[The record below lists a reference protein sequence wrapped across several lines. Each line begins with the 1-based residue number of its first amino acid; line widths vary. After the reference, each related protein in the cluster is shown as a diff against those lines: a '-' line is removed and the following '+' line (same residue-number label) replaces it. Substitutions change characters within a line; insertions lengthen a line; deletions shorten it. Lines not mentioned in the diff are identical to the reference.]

1 VKKSSIAL
9 DSIKTLIVGCKM
21 SAEENT
27 WSFTEDGTLYSEKFE
42 DTYFMEGCGLAESR
56 EIFVQGNKIAE
67 RLEEKTELTI
77 GETGFGTGLN
87 FLAAWDA
94 WRKSSQNCRLIFFT
108 CELYPLEL
116 ELHRKALE
124 PYDELAGLA
133 QILLE
138 RLPKA
143 KQGFH
148 LVDFEGGQVQLLL
161 MFGDVKETF
170 SECSLRADAWF
181 LDGFAPS
188 GNPEM
193 WNEDVFRLL
202 ANHSR
207 EGTTLATFTA
217 AGFVRRGLMASGFAM
232 EKVPGFAGKRHRL
245 NGRFEPGTRRFAKI
259 ELPWYAHEK
268 QVPQLKPIIIGAG
281 IAGTSIAR
289 EFSKKGVQSRIVDL
303 SGTVASA
310 ASGNRRG
317 MIMPLFTQH
326 GNHQEMLTV
335 CGAEY
340 SLGLL
345 KNLHIEHDPR
355 VYELDDACENDKLYQ
370 SAEERHGATYVHSE
384 KNFPYAKQALYMQQ
398 STVINPVEVCEAF
411 LRDSQV
417 ELIKADVL
425 NIKRVDEL
433 WQIEFSD
440 GVKISTDTLIIAAG
454 TETRGLVDK
463 IYGESILKLS
473 SLRGQM
479 AYIKADQLSAFSDL
493 PNMYGEK
500 YLLRD
505 GEDYLLGATFQED
518 DEDDDLRDSD
528 FAELAKGLKKI
539 LPELNDDLK
548 LSEGRTAFR
557 CKSKDYLPV
566 VGPMPDLSYFRENYG
581 GNKRT
586 HAASRLPD
594 AKYLPGLFVAS
605 GFGSRGFT
613 TAPLCSRMLVE
624 EIMHGHSFFPN
635 DFRRHLHPAKFTI
648 RELRRS

>member
-1 VKKSSIAL
+1 
-9 DSIKTLIVGCKM
+9 M
-21 SAEENT
+21 STEENS
-27 WSFTEDGTLYSEKFE
+27 WSFTEDGTLYSQKFE
-42 DTYFMEGCGLAESR
+42 DTYFMEGCGLEESR
-56 EIFVQGNKIAE
+56 EIFVKGNRIAE
-67 RLEEKTELTI
+67 RLEQENQLVI

-87 FLAAWDA
+87 FLAAWDT
-94 WRKSSQNCRLIFFT
+94 WRQSSQTCRLIFFT
-108 CELYPLEL
+108 CELYPLEQ
-116 ELHRKALE
+116 ELQRQALE
-124 PYDELAGLA
+124 PYSEVAELAK
-133 QILLE
+133 ILLE

-148 LVDFEGGQVQLLL
+148 LIDFEEGKVQLLL
-161 MFGDVKETF
+161 MFGDVKGTF

-193 WNEDVFRLL
+193 WNDDVFRLL

-217 AGFVRRGLMASGFAM
+217 AGFVRRGLMQAGFAM

-245 NGRFEPGTRRFAKI
+245 NGKFEPGTRRFAKL
-259 ELPWYAHEK
+259 ELPWYVHK
-268 QVPQLKPIIIGAG
+268 QQVPQMKPLIIGAG
-281 IAGTSIAR
+281 IAGTSLAR
-289 EFSKKGVQSRIVDL
+289 EFSKKGISSQILDL
-303 SGTVASA
+303 SGQVAQG

-340 SLGLL
+340 SLRLL
-345 KNLHIEHDPR
+345 QDLGIESEPH
-355 VYELDDACENDKLYQ
+355 VYELDDKCENSQLYEN
-370 SAEERHGATYVHSE
+370 AEKRHGSDYVHRE
-384 KNFPYAKQALYMQQ
+384 ENFPFAKQALYMQQ
-398 STVINPVEVCEAF
+398 SAVINPVEVCEAF
-411 LRDSQV
+411 LRDSQAQLIQAGVVNIQREGEVWQV
-417 ELIKADVL
+417 ELADGQSL
-425 NIKRVDEL
+425 
-433 WQIEFSD
+433 
-440 GVKISTDTLIIAAG
+440 STDTLIIAAG
-454 TETRGLVDK
+454 TETRALIEK

-473 SLRGQM
+473 SLRGQV
-479 AYIKADQLSAFSDL
+479 AHIKGEELSAFTDL

-505 GEDYLLGATFQED
+505 GEDFLLGATYQED
-518 DEDDDLRDSD
+518 DEDTSLRAND
-528 FAELAKGLKKI
+528 FAELAKALKDL
-539 LPELNDDLK
+539 LPELEGELE
-548 LSEGRTAFR
+548 LTAGRTAFR

-566 VGPMPDLSYFRENYG
+566 VGPLPNLSYFREIYG

-586 HAASRLPD
+586 HAASRLPE
-594 AKYLPGLFVAS
+594 AEYMPGLFVAS

-613 TAPLCSRMLVE
+613 TAPLCARMLVE
-624 EIMHGHSFFPN
+624 EIVHGHSFFPN

>member
-1 VKKSSIAL
+1 
-9 DSIKTLIVGCKM
+9 M
-21 SAEENT
+21 STEENS
-27 WSFTEDGTLYSEKFE
+27 WSFTEDGTLYSQKFE
-42 DTYFMEGCGLAESR
+42 DTYFMEGCGLEESR
-56 EIFVQGNKIAE
+56 EIFVKGNRIAE
-67 RLEEKTELTI
+67 RLEQENQLVI

-87 FLAAWDA
+87 FLAAWDT
-94 WRKSSQNCRLIFFT
+94 WRQSSQTCRLIFFT
-108 CELYPLEL
+108 CELYPLEQ
-116 ELHRKALE
+116 ELQRQALE
-124 PYDELAGLA
+124 PYGEVAALAK
-133 QILLE
+133 ILLE

-148 LVDFEGGQVQLLL
+148 LLDFEEGKVQLLL

-193 WNEDVFRLL
+193 WNDDVFRLL

-217 AGFVRRGLMASGFAM
+217 AGFVRRGLMQAGFAM

-245 NGRFEPGTRRFAKI
+245 NGKFEPGTRRFAKL
-259 ELPWYAHEK
+259 ELPWYVHK
-268 QVPQLKPIIIGAG
+268 QQVPQLKPLIIGAG
-281 IAGTSIAR
+281 IAGTSLAR
-289 EFSKKGVQSRIVDL
+289 EFSKKGIASQILDL
-303 SGTVASA
+303 SSQVAQG

-340 SLGLL
+340 SLRLL
-345 KNLHIEHDPR
+345 QDLGIESEPQ
-355 VYELDDACENDKLYQ
+355 VYELDDNCENSQLYAN
-370 SAEERHGATYVHSE
+370 AEQRHGSAYVHREE
-384 KNFPYAKQALYMQQ
+384 KFPFAKQALYMQQ
-398 STVINPVEVCEAF
+398 SAVINPVEVCEAF
-411 LRDSQV
+411 LRDSQAQLIQADVVDIQREGEVWQV
-417 ELIKADVL
+417 ELADGQSL
-425 NIKRVDEL
+425 
-433 WQIEFSD
+433 
-440 GVKISTDTLIIAAG
+440 STDTLIIAAG
-454 TETRGLVDK
+454 TETRALIEK

-473 SLRGQM
+473 SLRGQV
-479 AYIKADQLSAFSDL
+479 AHIKGEELSAFTDL

-505 GEDYLLGATFQED
+505 GEDFLLGATYQED
-518 DEDDDLRDSD
+518 DEDTSLRAND
-528 FAELAKGLKKI
+528 FAELAKALKDL
-539 LPELNDDLK
+539 LPDLEGELEFT
-548 LSEGRTAFR
+548 EGRTAFR

-566 VGPMPDLSYFRENYG
+566 VGPMPDLEYFQQTYG

-586 HAASRLPD
+586 HAASRLPE
-594 AKYLPGLFVAS
+594 AEYMPGLFVAS

-613 TAPLCSRMLVE
+613 TAPLCARMLVE
-624 EIMHGHSFFPN
+624 EIVHGHSFFPN